1 MFHPTYIKLFIYI
14 MAAFIGISNILF
26 LIFLNKYK
34 NSGNK
39 RLYKATRNFTLSAL
53 LLVIMYFFFLFIRF
67 IFGELSN
74 NAALRVLDI
83 LSFLG
88 LKYFWL
94 KIMLAI
100 IVGTVGRKLHRT
112 VDVMFL
118 IFTALCVI
126 NFGFFMDSQYY
137 IADTAVRSYV
147 TVVSILLSTVPLGVN
162 IYIIIKYYHQMVNRV
177 DKIFIIVNSILI
189 HQNACWNAIMAISLY
204 SGRILLSTWN
214 TPITDP
220 TSVFLLLINLTIFI
234 FIYRTDFSPLFKLS
248 FTEQPGTGT
257 VTGSG
262 ERFGTRTKSELA
274 PGTNTESEPI
284 PGTGAKSEPVKGQ
297 FQQGGLAEEETGA
310 ERDNRFIID
319 ILSLKHA
326 LTVREREIAI
336 LVYQGYTNPD
346 IAERLFISKN
356 TVRNHIH
363 NIFYKLDI
371 SSRMELVHLINSQK

>member
-1 MFHPTYIKLFIYI
+1 MLHPTYIKLFIYI
-14 MAAFIGISNILF
+14 VAAFIGLSNILF
-26 LIFLNKYK
+26 LIFLSKYK

-74 NAALRVLDI
+74 NAVLRVLDI

-112 VDVMFL
+112 IDVMFL

-137 IADTAVRSYV
+137 IADIAVRSYV

-162 IYIIIKYYHQMVNRV
+162 VYIIVKYYHQMVNRI
-177 DKIFIIVNSILI
+177 DKIFIIVNSVLI
-189 HQNACWNAIMAISLY
+189 HQNACWNAIMAIGLY

-248 FTEQPGTGT
+248 TVEQTGTGI

-262 ERFGTRTKSELA
+262 ETPWTGEKTEPA
-274 PGTNTESEPI
+274 PLTEAAGNQFRQGGPAEEPI
-284 PGTGAKSEPVKGQ
+284 
-297 FQQGGLAEEETGA
+297 GA
-310 ERDNRFIID
+310 ELDDRFIID
-319 ILSLKHA
+319 VLSLKHA
-326 LTVREREIAI
+326 LTVREREITL